1 MTSKTDQGVRQGTDW
16 LTDDLVEPVAIAIC
30 YGGFRTPQTRGPAE
44 YWSGISDHAKAS
56 YREDARRL
64 LRLAVDGGRIMPR
77 CAAPAVLRRYKDAA
91 RLTSDSRALRQYAA
105 LHDALPTIWQEGR
118 ENG

>member
-1 MTSKTDQGVRQGTDW
+1 MSEHKTTDW